1 MASYIYHAVYG
12 AGGTGSMFQIVSIEE
27 FLENKSINITNKFDQ
42 GVHLQDENDLKKYI
56 AKITGNKIEDID
68 LEQV

>member
-1 MASYIYHAVYG
+1 
-12 AGGTGSMFQIVSIEE
+12 MFQIVSIEE